1 MDTIP
6 YSRVFYHAF
15 PGAIIMHRGKRYK
28 IHTMNYPP
36 CSVASSRLNSSTLC
50 AFAKPSNDR
59 FTTRA
64 LSTTLITVVRQI
76 QSVDLDQ
83 ATIQKK
89 QFEPGL
95 GFGSLAGSGVVS
107 IKKTVHG
114 YKKLSLV
121 NRTEVRLYLFLLPF
135 Y

>member
-1 MDTIP
+1 
-6 YSRVFYHAF
+6 
-15 PGAIIMHRGKRYK
+15 
-28 IHTMNYPP
+28 MNYPP
-36 CSVASSRLNSSTLC
+36 CTGTSSQRINCSTLC

-76 QSVDLDQ
+76 QSVDLDR
-83 ATIQKK
+83 TNIQNDHSNHLR
-89 QFEPGL
+89 FEPEL

-121 NRTEVRLYLFLLPF
+121 NRTEVR
-135 Y
+135 

>member
-1 MDTIP
+1 
-6 YSRVFYHAF
+6 
-15 PGAIIMHRGKRYK
+15 
-28 IHTMNYPP
+28 MNYPP
-36 CSVASSRLNSSTLC
+36 CTGASSRLNSSTLC

-83 ATIQKK
+83 ATIRKNQVNSSS
-89 QFEPGL
+89 FEPGL

-121 NRTEVRLYLFLLPF
+121 NRTEVRLYSIIFLF